1 MISIKTSKTLIACLS
16 VIGLVSGISPA
27 FATVFSID
35 DFSITRTRAGDT
47 TTIFQDNFNNGVAP
61 TNPPYFINGAIGTE
75 SDGRYRFDTATGAI
89 FDATAFGRGQV
100 RVASALFNPAVSNAS
115 TNLSNADAF
124 LVTGVFDLIT
134 PINLREGYGIRLTD
148 AGLGSAV
155 STNNGNDRLEILVRR
170 TIDGLLAIQFRDSDN
185 FQRLITLL
193 GSADLD
199 TTNDQIVLALFK
211 EDAGVNAISAGYAY
225 RNAGILGEFTRFLNT
240 GTLFDGENFT
250 RAEFRAT
257 TPVPIAPTLSLTLL
271 GLMTMFAIRK
281 RKA

>member
-1 MISIKTSKTLIACLS
+1 MILIKTSKTLIACLS
-16 VIGLVSGISPA
+16 MIGGLSVISPA

-100 RVASALFNPAVSNAS
+100 RVASARFNPENLFNLTIS
-115 TNLSNADAF
+115 DAF

-271 GLMTMFAIRK
+271 GLMTMFVIRK

>member
-16 VIGLVSGISPA
+16 VIGLFSVISPA

-35 DFSITRTRAGDT
+35 NFSIERTRDGAT

-61 TNPPYFINGAIGTE
+61 TNPPYFINGVVGTE
-75 SDGRYRFDTATGAI
+75 SDGRYRFDTATGGLFNSVGNDTQA
-89 FDATAFGRGQV
+89 
-100 RVASALFNPAVSNAS
+100 RVASARFNPQENNAL
-115 TNLSNADAF
+115 TNLRSSDAF

-134 PINLREGYGIRLTD
+134 PVNLREGYGIRLTD
-148 AGLGSAV
+148 AGIA
-155 STNNGNDRLEILVRR
+155 STTSNLNDRLEILVRR
-170 TIDGLLAIQFRDSDN
+170 TVDGLLAIQFRDSDSSLG
-185 FQRLITLL
+185 LITLL
-193 GSADLD
+193 DSAGLD
-199 TTNDQIVLALFK
+199 TNHEQIVLALFK
-211 EDAGVNAISAGYAY
+211 RDAAVNTISAGYAY
-225 RNAGILGEFTRFLNT
+225 RDNGIVGVFTEFLST

-281 RKA
+281 RKT